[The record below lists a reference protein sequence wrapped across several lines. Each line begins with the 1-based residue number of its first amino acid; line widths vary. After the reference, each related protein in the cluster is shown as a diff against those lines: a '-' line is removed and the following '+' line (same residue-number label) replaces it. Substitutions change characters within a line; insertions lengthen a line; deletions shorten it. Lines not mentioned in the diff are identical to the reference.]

1 MIGIAAFTCCAVLL
15 SFTTRGIGGLD
26 DGPEARCRGRRRRR
40 LGILDAGAGSA
51 CRRVRVAANQIS
63 LYSLMPV
70 FGAAYGLAEAT
81 NRTASGRHVDRQHCA
96 AIAARLM
103 SERFG
108 ARAMMLVCAANM
120 LLALSLPAVITTSAA
135 LPVLLIMGGVG
146 YGVYTMTQIE
156 LGTRFRG
163 AQLVAGNSAFGLM
176 WGVGGIAGP
185 PGAGA
190 LMQVVAAK
198 RPHPQHCC
206 LQCAA
211 HHLCQLPHHGRRGAQ
226 PAEPSMSELRQ
237 DLSEMPVAAIAGI
250 TATVTVFAI
259 SQGLSYPLLSFILQ
273 RQGVSPGMIGLSA
286 AMTPLGFIVSSLV
299 VPALTNRFG
308 AGRVAVACALT
319 AGTLLALIGWQQNI
333 WLWFPLRF
341 LLGFFANP
349 LYVISETWL
358 LAVTPAAKRGRIMG
372 VYTSMISAGFA
383 MGPLTLALVGTEGW
397 PPFAVGVSAF
407 ALCAMSLVLVL
418 PRLPDISGDHGTS
431 VLAFARSRR

>member
-1 MIGIAAFTCCAVLL
+1 
-15 SFTTRGIGGLD
+15 
-26 DGPEARCRGRRRRR
+26 
-40 LGILDAGAGSA
+40 
-51 CRRVRVAANQIS
+51 
-63 LYSLMPV
+63 
-70 FGAAYGLAEAT
+70 
-81 NRTASGRHVDRQHCA
+81 
-96 AIAARLM
+96 
-103 SERFG
+103 
-108 ARAMMLVCAANM
+108 
-120 LLALSLPAVITTSAA
+120 
-135 LPVLLIMGGVG
+135 
-146 YGVYTMTQIE
+146 
-156 LGTRFRG
+156 
-163 AQLVAGNSAFGLM
+163 
-176 WGVGGIAGP
+176 
-185 PGAGA
+185 
-190 LMQVVAAK
+190 
-198 RPHPQHCC
+198 
-206 LQCAA
+206 
-211 HHLCQLPHHGRRGAQ
+211 
-226 PAEPSMSELRQ
+226 MSELRQ

-319 AGTLLALIGWQQNI
+319 AGTLLGLIGWQQNI

-431 VLAFARSRR
+431 VLAFARLAPLMLLAVFTAAAFEQVLMSLISVYGTAYGSAEERMSLLLTVFIAGNIALQIPFGAIAERIGALNMMLFCALCGLAGAFLLPLLFLTPLIWPLAFFWGAVAFGVYTMALLMLGERFSGSMLITGNSAFALFWGLGGIVGPPVTGSAMTQLGPQGLPLTLGLICTVLCTALIIARSRRPS